1 MDEQRNP
8 SRPAAAGPQP
18 VKPPRRAPLWPWILG
33 AIVLVLAAIT
43 IYTHTGSTAGSAGG
57 GGGRNGGGTN
67 AVMISVAKAQTG
79 DIGVYINALGVVT
92 PLNTVSV
99 VARVAGQIV
108 KVEYQEGQLVHAGD
122 PLLEI
127 DPGPYQAAVTQAE
140 GQLARD
146 KALLQD
152 AQLDLDRYQEAYQSN
167 AIPKQQYDTQ
177 VATVQQDQGTV
188 QLDQGNLD
196 SAQVQLAYCHI
207 TSPIEG
213 RVGLRLVDPGNVVQA
228 NGTTPLVVVTEL
240 QPITVIFN
248 VAEDYLPQIQAP
260 LHEGKKLTVDVFDRA
275 QLKQIATGTLETLD
289 NQIDTSTGTLKLR
302 AIFTNNDEVLFPNQF
317 VNARLLVDTHED
329 VTLLPNTAIQRND
342 TGAYVYLVD
351 SNTVSM
357 HPVTAGVTDGTVTEV
372 DDLDEGDVVAADNFN
387 RLSDGTKITLRT
399 AGGKGKGNWKK
410 SQ

>member
-1 MDEQRNP
+1 MDEQPNL
-8 SRPAAAGPQP
+8 SRPAPAAQPP
-18 VKPPRRAPLWPWILG
+18 VKPRRRAVLWPWILAG
-33 AIVLVLAAIT
+33 ALIVLVAIA
-43 IYTHTGSTAGSAGG
+43 IYTHTGSAADSG

-67 AVMISVAKAQTG
+67 AVMISVTKAQTG

-127 DPGPYQAAVTQAE
+127 DPGPYQAAVAQAE

-146 KALLQD
+146 KALLQN
-152 AQLDLDRYQEAYQSN
+152 AKLDLGRYQEAYESN

-177 VATVQQDQGTV
+177 VATVQQDEGTV

-207 TSPIEG
+207 TSPIDG
-213 RVGLRLVDPGNVVQA
+213 RVGLRPVDPGNVVQA

-260 LHEGKKLTVDVFDRA
+260 LHQGNKLTVDVFDRA

-302 AIFTNNDEVLFPNQF
+302 AIFTNDDEVLFPNQF
-317 VNARLLVDTHED
+317 VNVRLLVNTHED
-329 VTLLPNTAIQRND
+329 VMLLPNTAIQRND
-342 TGAYVYLVD
+342 SGAYVYLVE
-351 SNTVSM
+351 SNAVSM
-357 HPVTAGVTDGTVTEV
+357 HPVTASVTDGTVTEV
-372 DDLDEGDVVAADNFN
+372 DDLQEGDVVAADNFN
-387 RLSDGTKITLRT
+387 RLSDGAKVTLRP
-399 AGGKGKGNWKK
+399 ADAKGKGNWKK